1 MGASVRHGPH
11 HGAQKSTNTSFPGCK
26 TAWSKSLSLSSVTY
40 SLMSF
45 SSEDLFYDCFVHASF
60 GDKFGSLPIH
70 LNQEIPS
77 FIVNKCYRGYPDSDG
92 SIRATSLSPAIF
104 QFFSPGPH

>member
-1 MGASVRHGPH
+1 MGSSVRHGLH
-11 HGAQKSTNTSFPGCK
+11 HGAQKSTNTTFPDSI

-45 SSEDLFYDCFVHASF
+45 SSEDLFYDRFVHASF

-77 FIVNKCYRGYPDSDG
+77 FIVNKCYR
-92 SIRATSLSPAIF
+92 A
-104 QFFSPGPH
+104 